1 MLFQT
6 MNALTCRPKRLSSL
20 VYSLG
25 LCSSLTAWVANA
37 VELPNVDAG
46 SVMRQSEQSVK
57 PHLPSIDT
65 LRLLSLPPPM
75 PVNDQIRLHVRRV
88 YFQGNRLLTKGQLYP
103 AVQPYLNRPLNAA
116 DVNHLLEAVTN
127 EYRKAGWI
135 VEVYIPHQPL
145 DQNELTLQVVEDV
158 RGSGIP
164 TR

>member
-1 MLFQT
+1 
-6 MNALTCRPKRLSSL
+6 MNHSFCRLPLLTSL
-20 VYSLG
+20 VCGLG
-25 LCSSLTAWVANA
+25 LGAAWAAND
-37 VELPNVDAG
+37 LPPIDAG

-57 PHLPSIDT
+57 PRLPSVDT

-75 PVNDQIRLHVRRV
+75 PISDQLRLYVRRV
-88 YFQGNRLLTKGQLYP
+88 YFQGNRLMSKGLLYP

-135 VEVYIPHQPL
+135 VEVYLPHQPL
-145 DQNELTLQVVEDV
+145 DQNEITLQVVEDV

-164 TR
+164 SR

>member
-6 MNALTCRPKRLSSL
+6 MNAFHCRSQIVKILACCLSTGASL
-20 VYSLG
+20 
-25 LCSSLTAWVANA
+25 AAHAAND
-37 VELPNVDAG
+37 VPNVDAG
-46 SVMRQSEQSVK
+46 SVMRQSEQSLK
-57 PHLPSIDT
+57 PLLPSQDT

-88 YFQGNRLLTKGQLYP
+88 YFSGNRLLTKGQLYP
-103 AVQPYLNRPLNAA
+103 SVQPYLNRPLNAA
-116 DVNHLLEAVTN
+116 DVHHLLEAVTN

-158 RGSGIP
+158 RGSGKP
-164 TR
+164 AR